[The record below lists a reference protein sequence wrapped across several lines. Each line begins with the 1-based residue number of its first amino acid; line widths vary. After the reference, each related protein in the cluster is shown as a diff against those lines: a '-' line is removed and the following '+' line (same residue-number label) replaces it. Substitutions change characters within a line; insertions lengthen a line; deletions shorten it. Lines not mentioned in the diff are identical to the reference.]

1 MQVSFLN
8 IVLDACRHV
17 LLTMTEVH
25 MTTGKPEIKKKLQPE
40 TGCTVTGIICM
51 RGKLHS
57 ASIAIIFSEESA
69 QRIALRVLPES
80 KSQNQFL
87 AFDLVGEISNQI
99 IGGAKAMLIK
109 EGYNFQITL
118 PTVIS
123 GYDYLIAHQTK
134 APVLR
139 IPLNSDFG
147 TFFVEASF
155 DGPPLTEKEKLNKPS
170 PENFSDQSNIEIF

>member
-1 MQVSFLN
+1 MQVNFLN
-8 IVLDACRHV
+8 IVLDACRNV
-17 LLTMTEVH
+17 LFAMTEVH
-25 MTTGKPEIKKKLQPE
+25 ITTGKPEIKKKLQPE
-40 TGCTVTGIICM
+40 TGGTVTGIICM
-51 RGKLHS
+51 RGKFHS
-57 ASIAIIFSEESA
+57 ASLAIIFSEESA
-69 QRIALRVLPES
+69 QKIALRVLPECQ
-80 KSQNQFL
+80 SQNQFL

-99 IGGAKAMLIK
+99 IGGAKATLIK
-109 EGYNFQITL
+109 EGYSFQITL

-139 IPLNSDFG
+139 IPLKSDFG

-170 PENFSDQSNIEIF
+170 PEKFSDQSNVEFF